1 MLTRLDH
8 DPPALLLCGFR
19 PFFLLTALGAALA
32 MAAWGL
38 FLGGHTGLPAVA
50 GGPLSWHGHE
60 MVFGFGLAAVAGFA
74 LTAVPEF
81 TASAPVPPRTTA
93 TLVVLWLL
101 ARIGFAIG
109 GTFGGWLAAS
119 AETVLMGGLIA
130 SLAPRLWRDPGR
142 THLSFLWALLAL
154 LATVVGYH
162 AETLAGQGGTRWLH
176 AATGVLMVLLIVAMS
191 RISMR
196 IVNAALEARGDS
208 DTPYR
213 ARPPRRNLATFCI
226 TLHALLEFLAPG
238 SAISGWLALAAAAAL
253 LNLTNDWHVGR
264 ALFTRW
270 VLMPYV
276 VYWLM
281 AIGYGLIGLALLAD
295 FGTAS
300 GGRHVLSVGAMGLG
314 VFVVMSIAGRVH
326 AGVAP
331 DERAWVP
338 IVASG
343 LVAAALVRAV
353 SGWLSPTLA
362 LPLAASLWVACF
374 AAYFVAAWPLLS
386 RPRSDG
392 QSGCAGIAE

>member
-38 FLGGHTGLPAVA
+38 FLGGHAGLPAVA

-93 TLVVLWLL
+93 TLVILWLL

-130 SLAPRLWRDPGR
+130 CLAPRLWRDPGR
-142 THLSFLWALLAL
+142 AHLSFLWALLAL

-226 TLHALLEFLAPG
+226 TLHALLTDE
-238 SAISGWLALAAAAAL
+238 
-253 LNLTNDWHVGR
+253 
-264 ALFTRW
+264 TRE
-270 VLMPYV
+270 M
-276 VYWLM
+276 
-281 AIGYGLIGLALLAD
+281 INK
-295 FGTAS
+295 T
-300 GGRHVLSVGAMGLG
+300 
-314 VFVVMSIAGRVH
+314 
-326 AGVAP
+326 
-331 DERAWVP
+331 
-338 IVASG
+338 
-343 LVAAALVRAV
+343 
-353 SGWLSPTLA
+353 
-362 LPLAASLWVACF
+362 
-374 AAYFVAAWPLLS
+374 
-386 RPRSDG
+386 
-392 QSGCAGIAE
+392 